1 MRGFRSASLP
11 SAGEVR
17 VVLKCRL
24 FLGVLVRRLLIF
36 LAVGALEVHS
46 NSRPCLVRFVWR
58 VSEAVMVARG
68 ASQCHGV
75 EDVVYGVLEVVSRS
89 LSHLLF
95 LFPAKVSSTLVKLRR
110 RGFLGF

>member
-1 MRGFRSASLP
+1 
-11 SAGEVR
+11 
-17 VVLKCRL
+17 
-24 FLGVLVRRLLIF
+24 
-36 LAVGALEVHS
+36 
-46 NSRPCLVRFVWR
+46 
-58 VSEAVMVARG
+58 MVARG